1 MANQEQVDLLK
12 QGIKEWTQ
20 WRTENPDVEINL
32 SEANLQNASLYCF
45 NLEYANLENAALENA
60 GLSYANLYNV
70 TLKNANLYNAE
81 LYDVKLNFA
90 NLDKVDLRNANLE
103 HSDLHRAS
111 FKNANLENARLT
123 FTKLNPANLKNARLG
138 SANLC
143 RANLEDAIFENA
155 DLSNTFLIE
164 VNALKTSFKG
174 ATLTGAC
181 IADWHINSKTNFE
194 DVVCDYIYLKWDRE
208 KQEPTERRP
217 SDPNRNFAKGEFTKL
232 FQQARETVD
241 LIFSEGIDW
250 QAFLTSY
257 QNVQLESDHGE
268 LDIRAIEKSP
278 DGSFVIRVE
287 VPEDTNKADLE
298 SQFYERYEGELKRL
312 EGVYQ
317 QQLQAK
323 DREIDSYRRE
333 SANMTEIAKLL
344 ASRPITVE
352 AKAVAGDNIKQSG
365 NFGIGHMS
373 GGEIQSGAK
382 VAGVYNEAEKQNLQ
396 TAACEIQ
403 SLLDQ
408 LDKDYGNQT
417 AVEKM
422 AVATEIV
429 KAVDK
434 NTKLKTLLTSLKS
447 GSMAALDSFLDHPAA
462 SFVIT
467 FLDTWHQEQLDG

>member
-12 QGIKEWTQ
+12 RSVEEWNQ
-20 WRTENPDVEINL
+20 WRTANPNMRIDLRNADFEKINL
-32 SEANLQNASLYCF
+32 RN
-45 NLEYANLENAALENA
+45 
-60 GLSYANLYNV
+60 ANLYLANLRNANLYLAN
-70 TLKNANLYNAE
+70 LKNANL
-81 LYDVKLNFA
+81 
-90 NLDKVDLRNANLE
+90 
-103 HSDLHRAS
+103 
-111 FKNANLENARLT
+111 KNANLENA
-123 FTKLNPANLKNARLG
+123 KLNSAKLMFAKLN
-138 SANLC
+138 SANLNC
-143 RANLEDAIFENA
+143 ASLISVNLYSANLSSAKLISANLEDTNFKAANLNNA
-155 DLSNTFLIE
+155 NLSNTLLKA
-164 VNALKTSFKG
+164 VTALGASFKG

-181 IADWHINSKTNFE
+181 IEDWHINSSTNFQ
-194 DVVCDYIYLKWDRE
+194 DVVCDYIYLKCDWRRR
-208 KQEPTERRP
+208 KPSERRP
-217 SDPNRNFAKGEFTKL
+217 SDPNRNFAPGEFVKL
-232 FQQARETVD
+232 IQKANETVD

-250 QAFLTSY
+250 QAFFTSY
-257 QNVQLESDHGE
+257 QNVQLKSDHCE
-268 LDIRAIEKSP
+268 LDIRAIEKSS

-317 QQLQAK
+317 RELQAK

-333 SANMTEIAKLL
+333 STNMNEIAKLL

-365 NFGIGHMS
+365 NFGIGYMS
-373 GGEIQSGAK
+373 GGEIQGGAK
-382 VAGVYNEAEKQNLQ
+382 VAGVLNEAEKQNLQ
-396 TAACEIQ
+396 TAAREIQ